1 MLILRK
7 GGYSMVDKLLNDA
20 SYRSYWRGYEY
31 FKEGRVKNIQRF
43 DGHYI
48 FCILISG
55 CEVTM

>member
-31 FKEGRVKNIQRF
+31 FKEGRVK
-43 DGHYI
+43 I
-48 FCILISG
+48 FKDLMALHILLLYLVVKI
-55 CEVTM
+55 TM